1 MEQTPVILAAMYSE
15 SDIKPQKCR
24 DLQNRVRGPSRSFD
38 MSPFD
43 TAHKM
48 TSYLRSIVTM
58 FYSNY
63 YYHYFYTRK
72 P

>member
-1 MEQTPVILAAMYSE
+1 MEQTPVILAAMY

-24 DLQNRVRGPSRSFD
+24 DLQNRVRGPSRSLD

-48 TSYLRSIVTM
+48 TSYLRSTVIM
-58 FYSNY
+58 FYSKY
-63 YYHYFYTRK
+63 YYYYFYTRK